1 MRTKFFAS
9 LLIISAFSLTI
20 FGQTVAKNETK
31 NSVSVKTATQF
42 FPLSQVKE
50 GLKGTART
58 VFRGSVAE
66 EFNVEILGVVP
77 GAIGPK
83 QDLIIGRIS
92 GGGADRTAVFA
103 GMSGSPVY
111 IDGKLVGAISYSF
124 PFSKEPICG
133 ITPIEQMIQIFEQ
146 KQGVKTTSNE
156 PRAFSFAELAATN
169 WKPNFPNGSMVQS
182 AILASGNPSL
192 SSVAGQTFQ
201 PIATPISF
209 SGFSQATLNLFTPQ
223 LMQVGLLPVSAV
235 GGAVPIS
242 PMKAA
247 NENTLQ
253 GGASVSMQL
262 TRGDYSMAAA
272 GTVTFRDGDKIYAFG
287 HPFLNIGTSDLPMS
301 ESSVVTVVPSLN
313 NSFKLS
319 VADALVGSMTQD
331 RQTGVFG
338 KLGQAPKMIPVKL
351 TLETSRN
358 GQETLNYEIARDD
371 FLTPILMSMTVYNA
385 ITANERA
392 LGDTTI
398 EVKGEIKF
406 KNQESIKIDRRF
418 TGMQASPTAAASVA
432 VPVSAMFRSRFDDAE
447 ISEINLTLTSVEG
460 TKTANL
466 ERITL
471 DKTRVKAGETFE
483 IQAFVRSDSGKVF
496 AQKFPVTIPADTP
509 AGMLLV
515 TVADGGNIQ
524 QASPSQQFVP
534 KNSAELI
541 KTINSLRKEDRLY
554 VQTYRVTSGA
564 IIGAQEMPNLPP
576 SVLATLNNDRTAGG
590 VKPSIMTVLTEQ
602 EIAPAEFI
610 ISGQQVLSI
619 EVVR

>member
-1 MRTKFFAS
+1 MRTKFFAC
-9 LLIISAFSLTI
+9 LLIISAFSLSI
-20 FGQTVAKNETK
+20 FGQLQAKNETK
-31 NSVSVKTATQF
+31 TSISAKTSTQF
-42 FPLSQVKE
+42 FPLSEVKE
-50 GLKGTART
+50 GMRGTART

-83 QDLIIGRIS
+83 QDLIIGRLS

-133 ITPIEQMIQIFEQ
+133 ITPIEQMLSMFEQ
-146 KQGVKTTSNE
+146 KQATKSTSGE

-169 WKPNFPNGSMVQS
+169 WKPNFPNGAMVQS
-182 AILASGNPSL
+182 SILASGNSAL
-192 SSVAGQTFQ
+192 GAVSGQAFQ

-209 SGFSQATLNLFTPQ
+209 SGFSQETLNLFAPQ
-223 LMQVGLLPVSAV
+223 LAQVGLLPVSAA
-235 GGAVPIS
+235 GGAARIA

-262 TRGDYSMAAA
+262 TRGDYSLAAA

-287 HPFLNIGTSDLPMS
+287 HPFLNLGTSDLPMA
-301 ESSVVTVVPSLN
+301 ESSVVTVIPSVN
-313 NSFKLS
+313 NSFKLA
-319 VADALVGSMTQD
+319 VPDAMVGSMTQD

-358 GQETLNYEIARDD
+358 NQEVLNYEVVKDD
-371 FLTPILMSMTVYNA
+371 FLTPLLLNITIYNA

-392 LGDTTI
+392 LGDSTVAI
-398 EVKGEIKF
+398 KGEIKF
-406 KNQESIKIDRRF
+406 KNQEPVKIERRF
-418 TGMQASPTAAASVA
+418 SGMQASQYTAASIAA
-432 VPVSAMFRSRFDDAE
+432 PVGALVRSRFDDAE
-447 ISEINLTLTSVEG
+447 ISEINLTLTSIDG
-460 TKTANL
+460 SKTADL
-466 ERITL
+466 QRITL
-471 DKTRVKAGETFE
+471 DKTQVKAGETFE
-483 IQAFVRSDSGKVF
+483 VQAFVRADSGKIF
-496 AQKFPVTIPADTP
+496 AQKIPVRIPVDTP

-515 TVADGGNIQ
+515 TVGDGGTIQ
-524 QASPSQQFVP
+524 QASASQQFVP
-534 KNSAELI
+534 KNVAELI
-541 KTINSLRKEDRLY
+541 KTINELRKDDRLY
-554 VQTYRVTSGA
+554 VQTYRVTNGA

-602 EIAPAEFI
+602 EIPPAEFI